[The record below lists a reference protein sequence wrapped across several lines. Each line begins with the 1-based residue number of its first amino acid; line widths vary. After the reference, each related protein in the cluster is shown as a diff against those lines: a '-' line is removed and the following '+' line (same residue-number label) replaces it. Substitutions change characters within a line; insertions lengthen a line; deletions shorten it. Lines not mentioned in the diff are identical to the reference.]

1 LIGVGARL
9 RVKPEKIKLFVII
22 LFFRLFVHGRSLAP
36 LTVLFEFYFTLHLFA
51 VFATPVVNP
60 LALPAGELDEVIL

>member
-1 LIGVGARL
+1 M

-36 LTVLFEFYFTLHLFA
+36 LTVLFEFYFTLHLLA

-60 LALPAGELDEVIL
+60 LTLPAGELDEVIL

>member
-1 LIGVGARL
+1 MGKA
-9 RVKPEKIKLFVII
+9 KKIKLSVII

-36 LTVLFEFYFTLHLFA
+36 LTVLFELYFTLYLFT

-60 LALPAGELDEVIL
+60 LTLPAGELDEIIL